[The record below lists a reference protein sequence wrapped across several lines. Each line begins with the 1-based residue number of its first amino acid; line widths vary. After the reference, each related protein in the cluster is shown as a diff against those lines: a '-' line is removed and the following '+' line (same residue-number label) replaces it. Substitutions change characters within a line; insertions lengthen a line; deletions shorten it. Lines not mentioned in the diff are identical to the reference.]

1 MAEDLSPAQRRTLAA
16 RAALAAKFS
25 TPQEK
30 SAYFSDLARRSAER
44 RLTLSGDEAAAL
56 VGAYDLL
63 RSIVGRIDGDP
74 RIAAEGG
81 AR

>member
-1 MAEDLSPAQRRTLAA
+1 MSEPLTPAQCRTRSA
-16 RAALAAKFS
+16 RQALAAKFS
-25 TPQEK
+25 TPEER
-30 SAYFSDLARRSAER
+30 SEYFRDLARRSHER

-63 RSIVGRIDGDP
+63 RSVVGRARGE
-74 RIAAEGG
+74 AVVEGG